1 MRISVLVFSVVVLTG
16 CLGFAQDGPVVGEV
30 PQDVETSFV
39 EQPDDLEV
47 EPWIEDLAA
56 PWSLVFL
63 PDGRALVSER
73 PGRIRLIRDGDPVD
87 EPYLELDVAAV
98 GEGGLM
104 GLEVHPDFPDE
115 PYIYAMYTYR
125 QGGDL
130 YNRVQRFR
138 DEGSTAEPDEII
150 IDEIPGSRFHDG
162 GRLGFGPDGMLYVT
176 TGENFQADRAQNR
189 DILSGSILR
198 VTPDGSIPSD
208 NPFPDSPIWTYG
220 HRNPQGLAW
229 HPETGDLFSSEH
241 GPSREFGIRGHDIV
255 NVIRRGENYGWP
267 EEIGVGGLEEYE
279 DPLVMWV
286 PATPPAGMNFWR
298 GDLYLAT
305 LRSEA
310 LMRIS
315 VEPQG
320 EGYEVTEIEGLFAEE
335 RYDGIYGRLR
345 DVVVG
350 PDDALYVL
358 TSNRDGRGDP
368 RDGDDKVLRIVPR

>member
-150 IDEIPGSRFHDG
+150 I
-162 GRLGFGPDGMLYVT
+162 
-176 TGENFQADRAQNR
+176 
-189 DILSGSILR
+189 
-198 VTPDGSIPSD
+198 
-208 NPFPDSPIWTYG
+208 
-220 HRNPQGLAW
+220 
-229 HPETGDLFSSEH
+229 
-241 GPSREFGIRGHDIV
+241 
-255 NVIRRGENYGWP
+255 
-267 EEIGVGGLEEYE
+267 
-279 DPLVMWV
+279 
-286 PATPPAGMNFWR
+286 
-298 GDLYLAT
+298 
-305 LRSEA
+305 
-310 LMRIS
+310 
-315 VEPQG
+315 
-320 EGYEVTEIEGLFAEE
+320 
-335 RYDGIYGRLR
+335 
-345 DVVVG
+345 
-350 PDDALYVL
+350 
-358 TSNRDGRGDP
+358 
-368 RDGDDKVLRIVPR
+368 